1 MFPSPMEL
9 DAQSSIQLDG
19 WVDLDSERWREVD
32 DDPGLTK
39 KFIRLGFQEPA
50 FFFTD
55 SFGRI
60 WGKGE
65 NGKYY
70 PYHLSYGKKKYG
82 IRIAKKAAN

>member
-1 MFPSPMEL
+1 MFPSPTEL
-9 DAQSSIQLDG
+9 DAQSPIQVDG

-39 KFIRLGFQEPA
+39 KFIRIGFAEPA

-55 SFGRI
+55 SLGRI

-65 NGKYY
+65 NGIYY
-70 PYHLSYGKKKYG
+70 PYHLDYGKKKYG